1 MDHFPRLAEPDP
13 RRHRRAGS
21 ADRAAPP
28 HHRLPVQPRH
38 AHADAPAADDRP
50 GAGRPARGAAP
61 EGTAARDDQAR
72 RRVRRDRAARE
83 PERAPGEPDRGE
95 GGARRPARGAGDARV
110 SAVDPAPD
118 QRAPGPAGDDRDRAR
133 RGAADALRL
142 EPQPDRA
149 GATDRLHGD
158 GGGVRHVAPPD
169 PGEGQPGDARA
180 HDRRPRPPA
189 SRRRRLPGAPAAEG
203 SARRHEPVRTALRAR
218 HHEGPGG
225 LMSWFSFGRKVAAP
239 DRSDVAPA
247 FSLERNGA
255 RPGRPLESGVGEAMG
270 AHFGADFSGV
280 RIHDDPA
287 SGRLATAFGAA
298 AFSVGSRVAF
308 APGAY
313 APETRA
319 GRRLLGHELAH
330 TLQQTEA
337 GEESPR
343 VLQPGEPAERE
354 AEAAGRAVA
363 EGRAA
368 RVGTRTGLQIARQTP
383 TPAQPAGPPAW
394 HKRLDEILPT
404 RGGLVAYMG
413 RIQTLLDVFGEPG
426 LVWLVDAIYVDP
438 AARKLVKDSGVSGML
453 ALGDTVVGGKID
465 AAAAAKELA
474 ADPKRYRQPPPPGLR
489 ISIGPALQP
498 PAPAVWFGEGGAAAP
513 GQGPTTARS
522 GIFVEPPSALSRIP
536 AIPAASGFPG
546 VSGVTVRFAFPQ
558 SEIGPSGTS
567 SKVTRAKTAIL
578 RAIAQL
584 AADLAS
590 FPGGTAAE
598 VRGQRE
604 TRARLKEA
612 LGGFDDAHPLNV
624 FIATLESGAELGA
637 EHPPP

>member
-1 MDHFPRLAEPDP
+1 
-13 RRHRRAGS
+13 
-21 ADRAAPP
+21 
-28 HHRLPVQPRH
+28 
-38 AHADAPAADDRP
+38 
-50 GAGRPARGAAP
+50 
-61 EGTAARDDQAR
+61 
-72 RRVRRDRAARE
+72 
-83 PERAPGEPDRGE
+83 
-95 GGARRPARGAGDARV
+95 
-110 SAVDPAPD
+110 
-118 QRAPGPAGDDRDRAR
+118 
-133 RGAADALRL
+133 
-142 EPQPDRA
+142 
-149 GATDRLHGD
+149 
-158 GGGVRHVAPPD
+158 
-169 PGEGQPGDARA
+169 
-180 HDRRPRPPA
+180 
-189 SRRRRLPGAPAAEG
+189 
-203 SARRHEPVRTALRAR
+203 
-218 HHEGPGG
+218 
-225 LMSWFSFGRKVAAP
+225 MSWFSFGRKVAAP

-489 ISIGPALQP
+489 ISIGPAPQP
-498 PAPAVWFGEGGAAAP
+498 PTPAVWFGEGGAAAP

-637 EHPPP
+637 EHPPPTTDRIFVNAADVGDEARLQAAIRMPLRHVLGGVAATGATTQAATPAELERTVLHESLHALLIRRKADSETVWNTEKAALTITGPESVKRLCESVLHGYLVAQEELFAYDQVATLLPPVDQARDGVYAPIVKAIEQFLRDHGGTTDVRRFSLKVDEKVMRKTVSWEIAYRVPRTATVTNKNRELLEFIRNLWPSEVVNRP